1 MEEFRRRQASPE
13 AYSASKLAIEAEEG
27 ELFERLLQQDL
38 RAFETLY
45 DRYSSLVYS
54 TALRI
59 VSDPS
64 TAEDVMQEV
73 FLRLW
78 RRPENYVPQ
87 RGRFV
92 IWILSVTRNRAI
104 DELRTRGR
112 RLKRETLPSWN
123 VEDSLSA
130 VSSDD
135 PAGDVQLNDERRIII
150 RALAKL
156 PPEQRQPIELAY
168 FRGLTQQE
176 IANLLHQPL
185 GTVKTRIRLGMQ
197 KLKPLLKDE
206 EEE

>member
-1 MEEFRRRQASPE
+1 
-13 AYSASKLAIEAEEG
+13 
-27 ELFERLLQQDL
+27 
-38 RAFETLY
+38 
-45 DRYSSLVYS
+45 
-54 TALRI
+54 

-64 TAEDVMQEV
+64 AAEDVTQEV
-73 FLRLW
+73 FMRLW

-112 RLKRETLPSWN
+112 RLKREALPTWN

-130 VSSDD
+130 VSKDD
-135 PAGDVQLNDERRIII
+135 PARDAQLSDERRIIV
-150 RALAKL
+150 RALAML
-156 PPEQRQPIELAY
+156 PPDQRQPIELAY

-176 IANLLHQPL
+176 IATLLHQPL

-197 KLKPLLKDE
+197 KLKVFLRDE
-206 EEE
+206 R